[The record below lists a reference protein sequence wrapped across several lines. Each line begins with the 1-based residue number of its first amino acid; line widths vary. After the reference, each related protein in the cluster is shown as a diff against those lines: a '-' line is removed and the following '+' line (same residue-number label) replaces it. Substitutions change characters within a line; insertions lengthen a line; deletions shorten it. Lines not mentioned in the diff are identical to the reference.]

1 MNKILGIIMAMLA
14 VFSASVM
21 AVQDYAIQTV
31 YLNGYQISGNTVQVE
46 LGQHVTL
53 DVAVYGNVNK
63 DNLRVRAWIGGYEY
77 DVVEDE
83 SEMFDVEKGVM
94 EWKKLSFDVPE
105 DMVSGKTY
113 TLNLQIFDAN
123 NEVNRQYNLYVE
135 AERHNIVVQDVILNP
150 NTALE
155 SGDTFFAKVRLENM
169 GEKKEED
176 IRVDLVIESLG
187 ISTRTYLD
195 ELPKYMAD
203 ENSANTQT
211 LSLTIPE
218 NAATGDYKVKAV
230 VTYNRGHSETVEEF
244 MIRVNGVS
252 ANDVKST
259 DSMISVQS
267 VKDMNLNEETLVKVM
282 VANMGKKTKVY
293 SIEAAGLSWAD
304 SSLSSFISVAP
315 GQTGELI
322 VKVTPNEAGSHA
334 FSIKV
339 REDNSLVKESSFNVN
354 VADGKKNDSLFW
366 LIAAGLVF
374 VVVIAVIASSLFG
387 EKVEHKELQ
396 HEF

>member
-1 MNKILGIIMAMLA
+1 
-14 VFSASVM
+14 
-21 AVQDYAIQTV
+21 
-31 YLNGYQISGNTVQVE
+31 
-46 LGQHVTL
+46 
-53 DVAVYGNVNK
+53 
-63 DNLRVRAWIGGYEY
+63 
-77 DVVEDE
+77 
-83 SEMFDVEKGVM
+83 
-94 EWKKLSFDVPE
+94 
-105 DMVSGKTY
+105 
-113 TLNLQIFDAN
+113 
-123 NEVNRQYNLYVE
+123 
-135 AERHNIVVQDVILNP
+135 
-150 NTALE
+150 
-155 SGDTFFAKVRLENM
+155 
-169 GEKKEED
+169 
-176 IRVDLVIESLG
+176 
-187 ISTRTYLD
+187 STRTYLN

-282 VANMGKKTKVY
+282 VANLGKKTKVY

-354 VADGKKNDSLFW
+354 VADGKKSNSLFW